1 MSDKQKGLGNLE
13 FAGTSIKTT
22 YGQYFSEN
30 FSPTGTPKGTDLEK
44 YMSDPQGNIDEIVA
58 LAKYYYRKDGLIMRT
73 INIIRDFGLT
83 ELKIEY
89 EEGRTRVKKIIDD
102 FNERIDEKQLIKD
115 ILFEMALTGNCAL
128 YDRDGQYI
136 EIFPLSYI
144 DVSSL
149 KKNGNPLLY
158 FDKLTFNDFNMGQTE
173 EEKKKLIEAYPPEV
187 QAGIRRGE
195 EKVLLD
201 DTKTYFLKS
210 NCSRYEKYGVTF
222 LLPAFNELAQKNLL
236 KQAEKSTASG
246 IIDQI
251 LHIKIGDK
259 DNKPT
264 SKMIDFYSQMFSGKQ
279 GAVRVT
285 TPYFVNAEWITP
297 EAQIFGEEKFLEID
311 KDLLSALGVSL
322 TLLRGEGGGN
332 YSEGFI
338 SLSGLIKTIESLRQG
353 IPRVFEDL
361 YRKELIRNGI
371 GGDKV
376 PKVSMGEVVID
387 KAARL
392 EMVQWLFQNAGLP
405 YELLFQEHG
414 YDFDAVKLVKKEE
427 NQADM
432 QEVFTLPLQPF
443 QGEVK
448 EDEDG
453 DGKATKEETE
463 PGRPKE
469 KLSQRKSD
477 KSQSNNDQPRTGN
490 HY

>member
-1 MSDKQKGLGNLE
+1 MTDENKGLE
-13 FAGTSIKTT
+13 MAGTQEITV
-22 YGQYFSEN
+22 YGKYFQEN
-30 FSPTGTPKGTDLEK
+30 FSPSGNPKGYELEK
-44 YMSDPQGNIDEIVA
+44 YMANAQDNIDEIVS

-83 ELKIEY
+83 ELKLEY
-89 EEGRTRVKKIIDD
+89 DKGRARTESIINE
-102 FNERIDEKQLIKD
+102 FNERIDVDQLIKD

-158 FDKLTFNDFNMGQTE
+158 FENTDMGSFSLDESDKE
-173 EEKKKLIEAYPPEV
+173 AEKNAQNAYPEEV
-187 QAGIRRGE
+187 RKGLAKGE
-195 EKVLLD
+195 SKILLD

-251 LHIKIGDK
+251 LHIKVGDK
-259 DNKPT
+259 DNPPT
-264 SKMIDFYSQMFSGKQ
+264 SKMIEFYSRMFSGKQ

-285 TPYFVNAEWITP
+285 TPYFVSAEWVTP
-297 EAQIFGEEKFLEID
+297 ETEVFGEEKFKEID
-311 KDLLSALGVSL
+311 KDLLSSLGVSL

-353 IPRVFEDL
+353 IPRVLEDL
-361 YRKELIRNGI
+361 YRKELVRNGI
-371 GGDKV
+371 NADKA

-387 KAARL
+387 RAARL
-392 EMVQWLFQNAGLP
+392 ELTQWLFQNAGLP
-405 YELLFQEHG
+405 YEIMFEEHG
-414 YDFDAVKLVKKEE
+414 YDYDSIKLIKKEE
-427 NQADM
+427 NKEKVN
-432 QEVFTLPLQPF
+432 EVFTLPAQPF
-443 QGEVK
+443 QGT
-448 EDEDG
+448 DEG
-453 DGKATKEETE
+453 
-463 PGRPKE
+463 GRPKE
-469 KLSQRKSD
+469 NLEDRKSD

-490 HY
+490 NYEQ